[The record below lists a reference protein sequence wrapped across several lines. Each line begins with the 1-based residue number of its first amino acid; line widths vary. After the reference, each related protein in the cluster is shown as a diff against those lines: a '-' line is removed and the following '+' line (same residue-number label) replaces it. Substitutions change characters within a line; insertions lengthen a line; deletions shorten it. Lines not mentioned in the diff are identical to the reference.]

1 MTLLKLTRAHVI
13 VSGDVQGISF
23 RYYTKQKA
31 IILGI
36 NGWIKNLV
44 TGEVEAVFEGLDD
57 RIKEMVEWCK
67 KGPWLAKVNNV
78 KVEFSDYRGEFEVFE
93 IRY

>member
-1 MTLLKLTRAHVI
+1 VI
-13 VSGDVQGISF
+13 VVGDVQGISF
-23 RYYTKQKA
+23 RYYAKQKA

-36 NGWIKNLV
+36 KGWIRNL
-44 TGEVEAVFEGLDD
+44 TSGEVEAVFEGLED

-78 KVEFSDYRGEFEVFE
+78 RVEFSDYKGEFEGFE

>member
-1 MTLLKLTRAHVI
+1 VI
-13 VSGDVQGISF
+13 ISGDVQGVSF

-31 IILGI
+31 ISLGI
-36 NGWIKNLV
+36 KGWVRNLSS
-44 TGEVEAVFEGLDD
+44 GEVEAVFEGYED

-78 KVEFSDYRGEFEVFE
+78 KVVFSDYKGEFDNFE
-93 IRY
+93 KR

>member
-1 MTLLKLTRAHVI
+1 MMLLKFIRAHVI

-23 RYYTKQKA
+23 RYFTKEKSNN
-31 IILGI
+31 LGVK
-36 NGWIKNLV
+36 GWVRNLPS
-44 TGEVEAVFEGLDD
+44 GEVEAVFEGMED
-57 RIKEMVEWCK
+57 RTKEMVEWCK

-78 KVEFSDYRGEFEVFE
+78 KVEFSDYKGEFEGFE

>member
-1 MTLLKLTRAHVI
+1 VI

-36 NGWIKNLV
+36 KGWVRNLV
-44 TGEVEAVFEGLDD
+44 TGEVEAIFEGVEDK
-57 RIKEMVEWCK
+57 IKEMVEWCK

-78 KVEFSDYRGEFEVFE
+78 RVEFSDYKGEFENFE

>member
-1 MTLLKLTRAHVI
+1 VI
-13 VSGDVQGISF
+13 VAGDVQGISF
-23 RYYTKQKA
+23 RYYAKQKA

-36 NGWIKNLV
+36 KGWIRNL
-44 TGEVEAVFEGLDD
+44 TSGEVEAVFEGLED
-57 RIKEMVEWCK
+57 RIREMVEWCK

-78 KVEFSDYRGEFEVFE
+78 RVEFSDYKGEFENFE

>member
-1 MTLLKLTRAHVI
+1 MLLKSVRSHVL

-31 IILGI
+31 ISLGVK
-36 NGWIKNLV
+36 GWVRNLSS
-44 TGEVEAVFEGLDD
+44 GEVEAIFEGLEDK
-57 RIKEMVEWCK
+57 IKEMIEWCK
-67 KGPWLAKVNNV
+67 KGPWLTKVNNV
-78 KVEFSDYRGEFEVFE
+78 RVEFSEYKGEFEGFE

>member
-1 MTLLKLTRAHVI
+1 VI
-13 VSGDVQGISF
+13 VVGDVQGISF

-36 NGWIKNLV
+36 KGWVRNL
-44 TGEVEAVFEGLDD
+44 TSGEVEAVFEGLED

-67 KGPWLAKVNNV
+67 KGPWLTKANNV
-78 KVEFSDYRGEFEVFE
+78 RVEFGDYKGEFENFE